1 MDWLMGNWGTI
12 VVGLVVLGIAC
23 AALRSVQKDLDA
35 GNCAGCGGC
44 SGKCGGCCRRTIQNG
59 Q

>member
-1 MDWLMGNWGTI
+1 MAWIINNGGTI
-12 VVGLVVLGIAC
+12 VVGLVVLGLLY
-23 AALRSVQKDLDA
+23 AALRSVKKDLCA

-44 SGKCGGCCRRTIQNG
+44 SGKCGCCRRAVQNG